1 MCPRTR
7 TGALR
12 CPLDPKLPYPFEKH
26 YVEGSALQWLWF
38 VPHDPLLLVQL
49 FGSNASFVAKL
60 DAFMVDARRR
70 PLGNSMPNGY
80 GYWAGNEPD
89 LLAPWLYAFAG
100 AQHRAANTTRWLTEH
115 KYSDAADGVPG
126 NDDFG
131 TLSAWLVWAT
141 LGLYPLAGSDGFV
154 VGSPR
159 FGEVELR
166 SPDGQRLTIRAHN
179 ASAANTYVERAA
191 LDGQLLATPFV
202 RFRDLIGGATL
213 ECWMSD
219 RASRW

>member
-1 MCPRTR
+1 MAVYS
-7 TGALR
+7 GLS
-12 CPLDPKLPYPFEKH
+12 H
-26 YVEGSALQWLWF
+26 V
-38 VPHDPLLLVQL
+38 
-49 FGSNASFVAKL
+49 GSNASFVAKL
-60 DAFMVDARRR
+60 DAFMLQARAW

-100 AQHRAANTTRWLTEH
+100 AQHRTANTTRWLAAH

-154 VGSPR
+154 LGSPR
-159 FGEVELR
+159 FAEVELR
-166 SPDGQRLTIRAHN
+166 SPDGPRLTIRAHN
-179 ASAANTYVERAA
+179 ASAANVYVQRAA
-191 LDGQLLATPFV
+191 LDGVPLAAPFV

-213 ECWMSD
+213 ECWMTD
-219 RASRW
+219 RVVLW